1 MFEIQK
7 DLHLELNESR
17 SKTTTYEISW
27 KLKETFE
34 KIKNQYKILENWS
47 KKDYSKQK
55 NEFFFKELY
64 YYEYC
69 LMMLKKEY
77 GKINVRFDFYLE
89 VATLEYEFFI
99 INKEYLPINYE
110 SEVFNTIG
118 YCNSPEFNLIVNN
131 LIYAQNN
138 VEKLIDNNK
147 LNWGDKDL
155 FIYYEILGDIYI
167 TLYVF
172 LKKFQRHLKEE
183 IEQHLYYGYYFYKVS
198 ERYKNE
204 VEIANPYTYYDGI
217 HGLPTLGVFI
227 EFYED
232 IGLVDI
238 HNVKKKISHLDS
250 CCIKEELFRKFKQSL
265 KGDNFE
271 S

>member
-1 MFEIQK
+1 
-7 DLHLELNESR
+7 LHLRLKESS
-17 SKTTTYEISW
+17 SKVTTYEISW
-27 KLKETFE
+27 KLKENFE

-55 NEFFFKELY
+55 NKAFFEELY

-69 LMMLKKEY
+69 LMMLKAEY
-77 GKINVRFDFYLE
+77 GILNVRFDFYLE

-99 INKEYLPINYE
+99 INKENLPTNYE
-110 SEVFNTIG
+110 SDVFNTVG
-118 YCNSPEFNLIVNN
+118 YCSSPKFNLIVNN

-138 VEKLIDNNK
+138 VEKLIEKNK
-147 LNWGDKDL
+147 INWDEKDL
-155 FIYYEILGDIYI
+155 FIYYEILGDTYI

-172 LKKFQRHLKEE
+172 LKKFQRHLKDE

-198 ERYKNE
+198 EHYKNE
-204 VEIANPYTYYDGI
+204 VERANPNTYYDGI

-250 CCIKEELFRKFKQSL
+250 CCIKEGFYSKFIQSL
-265 KGDNFE
+265 KGESFE